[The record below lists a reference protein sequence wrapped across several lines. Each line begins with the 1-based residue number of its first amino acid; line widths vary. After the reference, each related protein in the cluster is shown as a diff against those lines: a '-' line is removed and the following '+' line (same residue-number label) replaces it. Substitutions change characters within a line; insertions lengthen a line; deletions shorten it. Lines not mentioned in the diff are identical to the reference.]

1 VISTRHN
8 CGYSCAGSSSAQLN
22 ARCDDVASVGHPIL
36 AAGRLFAHT
45 ATVQNTP
52 ESETPAEVEAQSR
65 FMRLQGWV
73 RGRRD
78 RLEAARTTSPTVGFA
93 FDAFSY
99 DADTGAPVLAAA
111 LGFRVFL
118 LQVPY
123 ACVFVIVAG
132 YLADLTGRDPT
143 SFFHGRGIT
152 KLTANSVSSAAG
164 LSGWTRFS
172 ALVVAAYALFLSAR
186 SFLKVVNIVH
196 ALVWDVPR
204 TRLSR
209 TNRAAAV
216 LIALITVLLAVSL
229 AIGALRQ
236 RNVLG
241 GVIALALYTLGPFLL
256 WWYASWRLPHQ
267 AVPLIALAPGA
278 ALFGIGAEILHIVTV
293 IWFPHYIASKSA
305 VYGTIGA
312 AIVLLLWAYF
322 LGRIITLAAVL
333 NAALWARFGPDAE
346 HPIRV
351 TRPSWHLPIFDS
363 YFTRIWNFLFT
374 SEPETTTESS
384 QSPAAP

>member
-1 VISTRHN
+1 VVGIS
-8 CGYSCAGSSSAQLN
+8 S
-22 ARCDDVASVGHPIL
+22 
-36 AAGRLFAHT
+36 HT
-45 ATVQNTP
+45 AVVANDEDRGEPP
-52 ESETPAEVEAQSR
+52 EVTQSR
-65 FMRLQGWV
+65 FMRLRGWV

-123 ACVFVIVAG
+123 ACVFVILAG
-132 YLADLTGRDPT
+132 YLADATGRDPT

-164 LSGWTRFS
+164 LSGWARFS
-172 ALVVAAYALFLSAR
+172 ALVLALYALFLAAR
-186 SFLKVVNIVH
+186 AFLKVVNIVH

-204 TRLSR
+204 SRLSHAS
-209 TNRAAAV
+209 RAAVV
-216 LIALITVLLAVSL
+216 LIGLITILLALSL
-229 AIGALRQ
+229 AISALRQ
-236 RNVLG
+236 RNLVG

-267 AVPLIALAPGA
+267 SVPLIALAPGA
-278 ALFGIGAEILHIVTV
+278 ALFAVAAEILHVVTV
-293 IWFPHYIASKSA
+293 IWFPHYIESKSA
-305 VYGTIGA
+305 VYGTIGTA
-312 AIVLLLWAYF
+312 VVLLLWAYF

-333 NAALWARFGPDAE
+333 NAALWSRLRPEAE
-346 HPIRV
+346 HLRRL
-351 TRPSWHLPIFDS
+351 TQPSRHLPVFDDL
-363 YFTRIWNFLFT
+363 FTRAWKLLFT
-374 SEPETTTESS
+374 FEPQATAGQDNENVDTF
-384 QSPAAP
+384 

>member
-1 VISTRHN
+1 
-8 CGYSCAGSSSAQLN
+8 
-22 ARCDDVASVGHPIL
+22 VANGEDR
-36 AAGRLFAHT
+36 AET
-45 ATVQNTP
+45 A
-52 ESETPAEVEAQSR
+52 EIAQSR
-65 FMRLQGWV
+65 FTRLQGWV

-123 ACVFVIVAG
+123 ACVFVILAG
-132 YLADLTGRDPT
+132 YLADATGRDPT

-164 LSGWTRFS
+164 LSGWARFS
-172 ALVVAAYALFLSAR
+172 ALVLALYALFLAAR
-186 SFLKVVNIVH
+186 AFLKVVNIVH

-204 TRLSR
+204 SRLSHAS
-209 TNRAAAV
+209 RAAVV
-216 LIALITVLLAVSL
+216 LIGLITILLALSL
-229 AIGALRQ
+229 AISALRQ
-236 RNVLG
+236 RNVVG

-267 AVPLIALAPGA
+267 PVPLIALAPGA
-278 ALFGIGAEILHIVTV
+278 ALFAVAAEILHVVTV
-293 IWFPHYIASKSA
+293 IWFPHYIQSKSA
-305 VYGTIGA
+305 VYGTIGT

-333 NAALWARFGPDAE
+333 NAALWVRFGPDAE
-346 HPIRV
+346 HPMRFA
-351 TRPSWHLPIFDS
+351 RPPLHVPVVDDLVA
-363 YFTRIWNFLFT
+363 RIWSRLFAFDPDPK
-374 SEPETTTESS
+374 SEPDDDDVDPS
-384 QSPAAP
+384 